1 MILPTRN
8 ELLQRIG
15 DILIS
20 DALYVEPKNHSL
32 TCASVLVI
40 IHYHRTTPHIILT
53 KRSSSVRFHSGE
65 VCFPGG
71 RYDPVEDRNLLDTAI
86 RETNEELGLVLKATD
101 IIGRLRPVKTL
112 TSNFIIYP
120 FITIRQTVARPMSL
134 SAEVE
139 RVIDAPLY
147 RVLDSITPDHRYSNF
162 SSNGHL
168 YKFKFKDDIV
178 WGATSRILKQ
188 LHDRLYKKKSCRI
201 GL

>member
-1 MILPTRN
+1 M
-8 ELLQRIG
+8 QRIG
-15 DILIS
+15 DILIR
-20 DALYVEPKNHSL
+20 DAMHVEPKKAS
-32 TCASVLVI
+32 TTYASVLVI
-40 IHYHRTTPHIILT
+40 IHYHGATPHIILT
-53 KRSSSVRFHSGE
+53 KRSTSVRLHGGE

-71 RYDPVEDRNLLDTAI
+71 RYDPVEDKNLLDTAI
-86 RETNEELGLVLKATD
+86 RETNEELGLLLNTGD
-101 IIGRLRPVKTL
+101 IIGRLQPVKTL

-120 FITIRQTVARPMSL
+120 FLTIRQTVARPMSL